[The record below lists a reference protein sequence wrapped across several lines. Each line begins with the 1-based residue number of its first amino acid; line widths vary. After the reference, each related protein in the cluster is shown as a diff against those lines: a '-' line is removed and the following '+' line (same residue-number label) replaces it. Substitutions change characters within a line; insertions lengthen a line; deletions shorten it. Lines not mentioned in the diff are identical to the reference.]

1 MRRARLPELR
11 RAAGYSAG
19 MSTFKNPVGPQPSS
33 VYWRRRLIVLLG
45 VVAVVVVIV
54 LIVVRPGAS
63 NGEPAP
69 RHAAGTTKTP
79 APVATSIPTKSAS
92 AAGQPCKS
100 ADVKVEAVT
109 DKDIY
114 AAGELPQL
122 SVALTNTGSAA
133 CTIDAGT
140 AQQVFTITSGSEVY
154 WKSTDCQT
162 DKVDAEV
169 LLQPGKTISSQAPI
183 TWDRTRS
190 DPSTCQ
196 ANRTQVPAGSAS
208 YHLQTSVSGIT
219 SAQTK
224 QIILQ

>member
-1 MRRARLPELR
+1 
-11 RAAGYSAG
+11 

-33 VYWRRRLIVLLG
+33 VYWRRRLIVLIGL
-45 VVAVVVVIV
+45 VAVVVVIV
-54 LIVVRPGAS
+54 LIVVRPGSAG
-63 NGEPAP
+63 GEPAKKRP
-69 RHAAGTTKTP
+69 VPASTSTP
-79 APVATSIPTKSAS
+79 AAATSIPTSSAS
-92 AAGQPCKS
+92 ADGKPC
-100 ADVKVEAVT
+100 APGDVKVEAVT
-109 DKDIY
+109 DKDVY

-140 AQQVFTITSGSEVY
+140 AKQAFTITSGSEVY

-196 ANRTQVPAGSAS
+196 AQRPQVPAGGAS
-208 YHLQTSVSGIT
+208 YHLETSVSDVK
-219 SAQTK
+219 SSQTK
-224 QIILQ
+224 QFILQ

>member
-1 MRRARLPELR
+1 
-11 RAAGYSAG
+11 

-33 VYWRRRLIVLLG
+33 VYWRRRLIVLIGL
-45 VVAVVVVIV
+45 VAVVVVIV
-54 LIVVRPGAS
+54 LIVVRPGSAG
-63 NGEPAP
+63 GEPAKKQP
-69 RHAAGTTKTP
+69 APASTSTP
-79 APVATSIPTKSAS
+79 AAATSIPTSSAS
-92 AAGQPCKS
+92 ADGKPC
-100 ADVKVEAVT
+100 AQGDVKVEAVT
-109 DKDIY
+109 DKDVY

-140 AQQVFTITSGSEVY
+140 AKQSFTITSGSEVY

-196 ANRTQVPAGSAS
+196 AQRPQVPAGGAS
-208 YHLQTSVSGIT
+208 YHLETSVSDVK
-219 SAQTK
+219 SSQTK
-224 QIILQ
+224 QFILQ

>member
-1 MRRARLPELR
+1 
-11 RAAGYSAG
+11 

-33 VYWRRRLIVLLG
+33 VYWRRRLIVLVGLI
-45 VVAVVVVIV
+45 AVVVVIV
-54 LIVVRPGAS
+54 LIVARPGAS

-69 RHAAGTTKTP
+69 KAAAGATNTP
-79 APVATSIPTKSAS
+79 AATSIPTSSAK
-92 AAGQPCKS
+92 ADGQPCKP

-109 DKDIY
+109 DKDTY
-114 AAGELPQL
+114 ASGELPQL

-154 WKSTDCQT
+154 WKSTDCQS

-196 ANRTQVPAGSAS
+196 ADRPQVPAAGAS
-208 YHLQTSVSGIT
+208 YHLETSVAGIK

>member
-1 MRRARLPELR
+1 
-11 RAAGYSAG
+11 

-45 VVAVVVVIV
+45 AVAVVVIIV

-69 RHAAGTTKTP
+69 KAAAG
-79 APVATSIPTKSAS
+79 ASHSASPVATSIPTSSAS
-92 AAGQPCKS
+92 ASGQPCKP
-100 ADVKVEAVT
+100 ADVKVVAVT
-109 DKDIY
+109 DKATY

-122 SVALTNTGSAA
+122 SVALTNTGSAS

-140 AQQVFTITSGSEVY
+140 AQQQFTITSGSEVY

-196 ANRTQVPAGSAS
+196 ANRPQVPAAGAS
-208 YHLQTSVSGIT
+208 YHLETSVSGIK
-219 SAQTK
+219 SSETK

>member
-1 MRRARLPELR
+1 
-11 RAAGYSAG
+11 
-19 MSTFKNPVGPQPSS
+19 MSTFKHPVGPQPSS

-45 VVAVVVVIV
+45 LIAVVVVIV
-54 LIVVRPGAS
+54 LIVVRPGSAG
-63 NGEPAP
+63 GEPAKKAP
-69 RHAAGTTKTP
+69 VPTASSTP
-79 APVATSIPTKSAS
+79 AAATSIPTSSAS
-92 AAGQPCKS
+92 ADGKPC
-100 ADVKVEAVT
+100 APGDVKVEAVT
-109 DKDIY
+109 DKDVY
-114 AAGELPQL
+114 AAGDLPQL

-140 AQQVFTITSGSEVY
+140 AQQAFTITSGSEVY

-196 ANRTQVPAGSAS
+196 AQRPQVPAGGAS
-208 YHLQTSVSGIT
+208 YHLETSVSGVK
-219 SAQTK
+219 SSETK
-224 QIILQ
+224 QFILQ